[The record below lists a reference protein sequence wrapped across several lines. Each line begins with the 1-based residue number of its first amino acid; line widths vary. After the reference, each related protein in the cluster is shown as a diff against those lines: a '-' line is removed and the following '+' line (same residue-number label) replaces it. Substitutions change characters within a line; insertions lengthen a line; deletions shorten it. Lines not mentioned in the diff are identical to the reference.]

1 MNKRG
6 WMFCGVVLFA
16 AALPVCAQPCPPQ
29 GLPARV
35 SIQYEA
41 NASRSGL
48 SLQGEATLE
57 LNRIGTDY
65 TLTTALSTSGLQWAR
80 QVSEGTVHAEQ
91 LRPRRYTESRLRRAD
106 TSTLLDWPAKKVTF
120 ADGTEAPAHPG
131 LQDRA
136 SALLHLS
143 VQQRAQPQ
151 AQAIEFSV
159 ASLRRI
165 SVFRFVR
172 RETESL
178 DLPMGSVQ
186 AVRYEYVDAADGD
199 RLEVWLAPQHCSA
212 PVRIRSRDH
221 RGQDIDQ
228 KARAV
233 AVE

>member
-1 MNKRG
+1 MNRRG
-6 WMFCGVVLFA
+6 WLCCGATLLA
-16 AALPVCAQPCPPQ
+16 AALPVWAQSCPPQ

-41 NASRSGL
+41 NATRNGL
-48 SLQGEATLE
+48 SLQGESTLE
-57 LNRIGTDY
+57 LNRIGAEY

-91 LRPRRYTESRLRRAD
+91 LRPKRYSESRLRRAD

-143 VQQRAQPQ
+143 AQQRAQPQ

-159 ASLRRI
+159 DSLRRI

-172 RETESL
+172 REAER
-178 DLPMGSVQ
+178 Q
-186 AVRYEYVDAADGD
+186 A
-199 RLEVWLAPQHCSA
+199 
-212 PVRIRSRDH
+212 
-221 RGQDIDQ
+221 
-228 KARAV
+228 
-233 AVE
+233 